1 MPPKKAGEGQEYT
14 FQPKIN
20 ELVTKEQFKK
30 AQDKFNS
37 KLNKKKS
44 QQTVTRPKS
53 PNFQKTSS
61 KGLERG
67 YLNEDGGR
75 NTMVDKFKTALMKK
89 VHATATSMMDDEKGA
104 QNPSSTK
111 SMTHLMMRRREEL
124 EDKRHQ
130 NAAKAQEDK
139 ERFEKQNRVNN
150 LSNFFICLLHCVL
163 QCIVEGDCSGCF
175 EGSR

>member
-1 MPPKKAGEGQEYT
+1 MHSEKLKQLPQTKVSTDQEYT

-30 AQDKFNS
+30 QQDKFNA

-44 QQTVTRPKS
+44 QQTVTQPRSPK
-53 PNFQKTSS
+53 FQKTSS

-75 NTMVDKFKTALMKK
+75 NTMVDKFKSALMKK
-89 VHATATSMMDDEKGA
+89 VHATAAAMGDDDDKNA
-104 QNPSSTK
+104 KNPSSTK

-124 EDKRHQ
+124 EAKRLQ
-130 NAAKAQEDK
+130 NEVKAQED
-139 ERFEKQNRVNN
+139 RDRLEKQNRVILIMLN
-150 LSNFFICLLHCVL
+150 LL
-163 QCIVEGDCSGCF
+163 CF
-175 EGSR
+175 AVYS

>member
-1 MPPKKAGEGQEYT
+1 MPNIKPSADQQYT

-44 QQTVTRPKS
+44 QQTVTKPQS

-75 NTMVDKFKTALMKK
+75 NTMVDKFKGALMKK
-89 VHATATSMMDDEKGA
+89 VHATATSMLDDEKGA

-130 NAAKAQEDK
+130 NELKVQEDK
-139 ERFEKQNRVNN
+139 DRFEK
-150 LSNFFICLLHCVL
+150 
-163 QCIVEGDCSGCF
+163 
-175 EGSR
+175 